1 MIINVDSS
9 GSTINLSYQYASG
22 CQAQSL
28 SMIKSD
34 TADTWYSVA
43 VLGNT
48 IEITVDDNSS
58 SETPRSGSVTP
69 YIESIGDICT
79 NNTIEIFQ
87 DGSVACGCGDIIID
101 FFAIPVDGVSAD
113 TKIGEYGTSSGQCL
127 IDSDSLKGSIK
138 QIESKA
144 KVADLYSMNGEIF
157 VNSEISA
164 NTSDSFKE
172 FDVEIVYDGNTCASY
187 RLSQEGKE
195 VQCDCKHIEYFIKER
210 NVNFGVHG
218 SWEQEVLIASA
229 DTHGCGD
236 LLATANSGSVFSADT
251 IYEHI
256 SPNGHE
262 YRWSVIVNAY
272 NDART
277 STINIYFKKR
287 DEPFFSNNCRTSVT
301 VHCGPQYE
309 FYTCSSLI
317 RHDNERVLPQY
328 IFVENFYDKSICFNA
343 KTYLLKVRSFN
354 NTRVQFVPRL
364 INDTTQSYLD
374 DVKNQY
380 INIPYDASG
389 VELKTEEVSEGY
401 SSYVHSTEN
410 VIRVSPS
417 NSARKFYFAI
427 DCYVN
432 DEYCFT
438 REGIFVA
445 NQSITSVT
453 KCDLIN
459 FWLRSKELS
468 NVDCFDNW
476 RCYNCD
482 SDTCQ
487 IACLSDG
494 ITADTTPNIFRYGTN
509 GKDIQGENNWEAIYD
524 IFEGQYYNDFL
535 VELVKQRNNHS
546 ADTYY
551 SDGVNT
557 NCLDFYDLPFNRYFT
572 PRIKI
577 LDTGFTFSTNWE
589 FEMVNGEY
597 TNRVRLIKGDTK
609 NGYLKEWMSLG
620 YEDDGYFEFI
630 DDAGER
636 IQCDNELNLR
646 IFLRACETQEH
657 VDNLDYSSCEALSEH
672 ISASTSDAL
681 VFDNVAHEAWLAY
694 GDIRRIEFLG
704 TIPHEQVKLTK
715 TYPAP
720 SQVITIPNLYWD
732 DPDLDAEISKVY
744 WEGSK
749 LLRPE
754 LNFNREV
761 IGDFVDGLCTRC
773 EANSY
778 NVNLPDTA
786 VVVTAFTVNSLT
798 CVTSTELHV
807 NDFATYIDFGCYNYP
822 SCYDITNVEYTI
834 PVTNYTFDAGAT
846 IEIGTFV
853 GTFRDTA
860 NTFDGSNYALNYY
873 VDEGAAI
880 YSFAFD
886 YTLKKIYMTFADSSY
901 RAEGSEKDESF
912 TLKAQYKNCSDEWKD
927 CINTDFKFFLTN
939 LPT

>member
-48 IEITVDDNSS
+48 IRITVDDNSS
-58 SETPRSGSVTP
+58 SETPRSGSVIP

-79 NNTIEIFQ
+79 SNTIEIFQ
-87 DGSVACGCGDIIID
+87 DGSIACGCGDIIID
-101 FFAIPVDGVSAD
+101 FFAIPVDGVDANS
-113 TKIGEYGTSSGQCL
+113 KIGEYGTASGQCL
-127 IDSDSLKGSIK
+127 IDSDSLEGSIK

-144 KVADLYSMNGEIF
+144 IISELDFRNGEIF
-157 VNSEISA
+157 VNSEIPE
-164 NTSDSFKE
+164 NGGDSFRE
-172 FDVEIVYDGNTCASY
+172 FDVEITYDGNTCASY
-187 RLSQEGKE
+187 RLSQEGKK
-195 VQCDCKHIEYFIKER
+195 VQCDCEHIEYFIKER

-262 YRWSVIVNAY
+262 YRWSAIVNAY

-287 DEPFFSNNCRTSVT
+287 DEPFFSNSCRTSVT
-301 VHCGPQYE
+301 VHCGPDYE
-309 FYTCSSLI
+309 FYTCKLI
-317 RHDNERVLPQY
+317 MHNNDADLPQY
-328 IFVENFYDKSICFNA
+328 IFVENFYDESICFNA
-343 KTYLLKVRSFN
+343 GTYQLTASSFR

-380 INIPYDASG
+380 INIPYDASR
-389 VELKTEEVSEGY
+389 VELKTEEISHGN
-401 SSYVHSTEN
+401 SWAVHSTGN

-459 FWLRSKELS
+459 VWLRSLES
-468 NVDCFDNW
+468 YDDYCFNSW
-476 RCYNCD
+476 NCSSNCD
-482 SDTCQ
+482 YETYQ
-487 IACLSDG
+487 TRLSDG
-494 ITADTTPNIFRYGTN
+494 ITANTTPDVFKYGTN
-509 GKDIQGENNWEAIYD
+509 GKDIQGENHWEEIVD
-524 IFEGQYYNDFL
+524 IFGENTYEDFL
-535 VELVKQRNNHS
+535 VELVKQRNNS
-546 ADTYY
+546 PAYPYY
-551 SDGVNT
+551 TDGVNT
-557 NCLDFYDLPFNRYFT
+557 ACLTFDKLPFTSTFT

-589 FEMVNGEY
+589 FEQVDGKY
-597 TNRVRLIKGDTK
+597 TNRVRLIKGDTE
-609 NGYLKEWMSLG
+609 NGYLKEWVSLG
-620 YEDDGYFEFI
+620 YEDDGYFEFV
-630 DDAGER
+630 DNAEER
-636 IQCDNELNLR
+636 IYCDNELNLK
-646 IFLRACETQEH
+646 ILLRACETQEH
-657 VDNLDYSSCEALSEH
+657 VDNLDYSSCEALSAH
-672 ISASTSDAL
+672 ISASTGDAL

-694 GDIRRIEFLG
+694 GDITHIEFLG
-704 TIPHEQVKLTK
+704 TMPHEQVKLEK
-715 TYPAP
+715 TYPLP

-732 DPDLDAEISKVY
+732 DPDLNAEISKVY
-744 WEGSK
+744 WKGSQ

-761 IGDFVDGLCTRC
+761 IQDFVDGLCTRC
-773 EANSY
+773 EDNSY
-778 NVNLPDTA
+778 IVKLPDTT

-807 NDFATYIDFGCYNYP
+807 NNFATYIDFGCYSYP

-912 TLKAQYKNCSDEWKD
+912 TLKAQYKNCSDEWND